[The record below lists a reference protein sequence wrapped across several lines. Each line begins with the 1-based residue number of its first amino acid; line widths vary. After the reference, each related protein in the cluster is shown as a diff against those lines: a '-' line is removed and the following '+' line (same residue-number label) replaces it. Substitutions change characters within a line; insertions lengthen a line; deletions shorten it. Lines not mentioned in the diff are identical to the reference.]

1 MTYKKMLKQ
10 LAQKENVSEKE
21 IEREMQA
28 AIRHAGYDCSVK
40 EFIETA
46 ACLVKEKTIYNNF
59 V

>member
-1 MTYKKMLKQ
+1 MLKQ